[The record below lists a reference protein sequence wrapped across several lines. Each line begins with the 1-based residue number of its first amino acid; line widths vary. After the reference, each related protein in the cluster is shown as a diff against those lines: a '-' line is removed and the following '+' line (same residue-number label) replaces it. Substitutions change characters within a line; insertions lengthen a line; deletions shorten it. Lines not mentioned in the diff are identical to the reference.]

1 LSGVVNFDRSRS
13 GLPGVQL
20 RKSQR
25 YGGHSPAGF
34 FDRAELN
41 AMLALYSRMV
51 MAGVWRDYSIET
63 TNFGAEFG
71 VYRSSFERPV
81 YRLVKLGKRAREGGF
96 AVIEQGRVVKRAA
109 VLIDLLHW
117 LEQAQ
122 AKAPRLFVVGA

>member
-1 LSGVVNFDRSRS
+1 MSGVVNFDRSRS
-13 GLPGVQL
+13 GLPGVHL
-20 RKSQR
+20 HKSHR
-25 YGGHSPAGF
+25 HGGHGPAGF

-51 MAGVWRDYSIET
+51 MAGAWRDYSIAT
-63 TNFGAEFG
+63 TGLGAEFG

-96 AVIEQGRVVKRAA
+96 AVIEQGRIVKRAA
-109 VLIDLLHW
+109 VLKDLLNW
-117 LEQAQ
+117 LERAQ